1 MEGYN
6 EIPILSSDSQKDI
19 EMAIPPDEKTIS
31 DVDSRPSSGCVC
43 AFSKH
48 VDDVHELEDRSKS
61 AVKLS
66 WLVIFYLMVMT
77 VEIIGGV
84 RANSLAVITD
94 AAHLLTDVAG
104 FAVSLFTVWASGWKT
119 TSDQSFGFSRLE
131 VLGAL
136 LSVQLIWLISGV
148 LIYEAVNRILHKQ
161 AEVKGGLMFGIAAF
175 GFIINLIMVIWLGH
189 DHAHGHGHAHD
200 HGHSHD
206 HNHHHHIHDH
216 NKDHLPARKEN
227 QVEESELDLVLG
239 SPKKAKLLNINIQG
253 AYLHVMADLIQ
264 SVGVMIAGAVIWAK
278 PEWLIVDLICTLVF
292 STFVLFTTLPM
303 LMDIFNIL
311 MERTPR
317 DINLVR
323 LENDLKCI
331 RGVREIHDIHVWSMT
346 VGKRVLTCHVI
357 AEPEASAREM
367 VNRIKDHCEKMYG
380 ICHCTIQIEV

>member
-1 MEGYN
+1 
-6 EIPILSSDSQKDI
+6 
-19 EMAIPPDEKTIS
+19 MAIPPDEKTIS

-206 HNHHHHIHDH
+206 HNHHHHI
-216 NKDHLPARKEN
+216 R
-227 QVEESELDLVLG
+227 